1 MMTTAGVCPSSGTA
15 TPGYQRAL
23 ENVDASEQ
31 SGLAVPEDG
40 HTPASPLPPTGCV
53 SDPGLTGISGHAF
66 SFINEVLVA
75 AGQKIEKDRQ
85 NQIDGKELHTLQPIR
100 PAISADF
107 GNDKYRND
115 YRSNFR
121 DGEFQIHGMTQKP

>member
-66 SFINEVLVA
+66 SFMNEVLISLNCGYFHFRQMKPLLSGDFHIKHHQ
-75 AGQKIEKDRQ
+75 AGL
-85 NQIDGKELHTLQPIR
+85 NNFLM
-100 PAISADF
+100 AF
-107 GNDKYRND
+107 GR
-115 YRSNFR
+115 FL
-121 DGEFQIHGMTQKP
+121 